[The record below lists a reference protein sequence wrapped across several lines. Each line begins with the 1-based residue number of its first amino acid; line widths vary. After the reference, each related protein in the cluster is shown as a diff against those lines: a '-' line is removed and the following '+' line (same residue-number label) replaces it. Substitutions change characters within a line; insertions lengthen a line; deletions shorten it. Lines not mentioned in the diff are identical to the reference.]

1 MKIELSGHYSV
12 RRLLLSSL
20 PNVMMM
26 VVSSIYSI
34 VDGLF
39 VSNWAGTTPFA
50 ALNIVWPAIMVVG
63 AFGLMIGTGGSAIVS
78 MTMGQ
83 NDYERADRLFS
94 MLIRFA
100 VILGLTFALPM
111 FLLMRPIVVAL
122 GAEGALIHDAVI
134 YGRILSL
141 SLPAFILQMAFQSF
155 YMTAEKPRLGTILSI
170 VCGVTNMA
178 LDALFIVGFHWG
190 IAGAAAATAIAQ
202 LVGGIW
208 PIWYFSSKKKNS
220 SALHLVRG
228 RWDGKALLHAC
239 TNGLSEYVGNIALS
253 IVGMCY
259 NLQLM
264 RYIGENGVAA
274 YGIIMYIG
282 FVFAAIFIGYN
293 LTVAPVVGFN
303 YGAENHAELRS
314 LLRKSLTLMFLG
326 GVLMTGLAEATSR
339 PLSAIFVGYDTEL
352 MELTVRALRLYMLSF
367 LLCGINM
374 FTSAWFTA
382 LGNGLLSAIAAF
394 TRTLVFELGAVF
406 VLPILLGIDGIW
418 MAVNVAEVLACCL
431 SVCLLLAFRKRYH
444 YA

>member
-1 MKIELSGHYSV
+1 MKIELSGHYTI

-20 PNVMMM
+20 PNVLMMI
-26 VVSSIYSI
+26 VSSIYSI

-50 ALNIVWPAIMVVG
+50 ALNIIWPGLMVV
-63 AFGLMIGTGGSAIVS
+63 AALGLMIGTGGSALVS

-83 NDYERADRLFS
+83 GDKERADRLFS

-100 VILGLTFALPM
+100 FLLGVVFAVPM
-111 FLLMRPIVVAL
+111 FLFMRPIAIAL
-122 GAEGALIHDAVI
+122 GAEGELIKDAVI
-134 YGRILSL
+134 YGRILAAA
-141 SLPAFILQMAFQSF
+141 LPFFILQMAFQSF

-170 VCGVTNMA
+170 VCGLTNMV

-190 IAGAAAATAIAQ
+190 IAGAAAATAMAQ
-202 LVGGIW
+202 LVGGAW
-208 PIWYFSSKKKNS
+208 PLWYFTSKRNTSS
-220 SALHLVRG
+220 LHLSKTG
-228 RWDGKALLHAC
+228 WDGKALLHAC

-303 YGAENHAELRS
+303 YGAQNHAELRS
-314 LLRKSLTLMFLG
+314 LLRKSLTLMSIAGL
-326 GVLMTGLAEATSR
+326 VMTAISEAASR
-339 PLSAIFVGYDTEL
+339 PMSAIFVSYDADL
-352 MELTVRALRLYMLSF
+352 MALTVRALRLYMLSF

-382 LGNGLLSAIAAF
+382 LGNGVVSAIAAF

-406 VLPILLGIDGIW
+406 ILPMVLGIDGIW
-418 MAVNVAEVLACCL
+418 MAVNVAEVLACIL
-431 SVCLLLAFRKRYH
+431 SISLLFAFRKRYH
-444 YA
+444 YT